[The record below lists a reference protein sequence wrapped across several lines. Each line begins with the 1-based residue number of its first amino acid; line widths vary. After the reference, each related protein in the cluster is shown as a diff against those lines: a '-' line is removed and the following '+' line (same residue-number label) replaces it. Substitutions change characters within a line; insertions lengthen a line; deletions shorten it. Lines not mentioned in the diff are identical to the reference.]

1 MNQERLMKLVPAGV
15 VLAVAA
21 FLGLTQ
27 ETVENVYAIYAVI
40 GFGAVA
46 ALVAVAFLDYRKKL
60 RGLGDR

>member
-1 MNQERLMKLVPAGV
+1 MNQETLMKLVPAGV

-27 ETVENVYAIYAVI
+27 AKVEDVYPIYAVI

-46 ALVAVAFLDYRKKL
+46 ALVAVAVLDYRKKL
-60 RGLGDR
+60 RGQGGR

>member
-1 MNQERLMKLVPAGV
+1 MNQDRLMKLVPAGV

-27 ETVENVYAIYAVI
+27 ARVEDVYKLYAVI

-46 ALVAVAFLDYRKKL
+46 ALVAVVAFDYRKKL
-60 RGLGDR
+60 RGQGDR